1 MKRILHQFNDNKDC
15 PEGQETKNGSDKKT
29 TIEGR
34 VGKMKC
40 DYEIIVNIRSNLN
53 ISFIKVKIEEI
64 LVSSFL
70 PVFFLVAWIA

>member
-40 DYEIIVNIRSNLN
+40 DYEIIVDIRSNLK
-53 ISFIKVKIEEI
+53 KV
-64 LVSSFL
+64 L
-70 PVFFLVAWIA
+70 